1 MNQLL
6 DLSKLDSGKLNVNNS
21 EGNPVK
27 LLRAIASSFSSMA
40 AERNIDFIIDM
51 EPRNTWASFDRVKLE
66 QIVYNLLSNAFKFTP
81 NNGKIAFAV
90 SHAEDI
96 LHIKVLDSGM
106 GIPEDQVPYIF
117 ERFYQADNKK
127 DQEIQGTGIG
137 LAVTKE
143 LVELMGGTIEVES
156 KLDYGSC
163 FKIALPI
170 QEIQGGHLEMD
181 LIENQNM
188 NLEVGIGQIPKKVI
202 SNKTAPTILI
212 IEDNPDMRD
221 LIRQDLSK
229 TYTILEA
236 TNGNDGL
243 AMALQK
249 SPDLI
254 ITDVMMP
261 KMGGMEL
268 CQKLKTHIITSH
280 IPIIMLTAKVGFK
293 SKLKGLEIG
302 ADDYLTKPFNARELK
317 ARVKNLIESRERLR
331 KLFKSTTKIDPKKVT
346 VTSMDEK
353 FVAKLKE
360 LLENNY
366 DDTSFNVPEMQKA
379 LAMGKTQLHRK
390 IKSITGQSPG
400 ELLRNFRLR
409 RAAQLIKEGDDD
421 ISQIAYSV
429 GFNSLSYFSK
439 RFKESFGIPPSE
451 FREE

>member
-1 MNQLL
+1 
-6 DLSKLDSGKLNVNNS
+6 
-21 EGNPVK
+21 
-27 LLRAIASSFSSMA
+27 
-40 AERNIDFIIDM
+40 
-51 EPRNTWASFDRVKLE
+51 
-66 QIVYNLLSNAFKFTP
+66 
-81 NNGKIAFAV
+81 
-90 SHAEDI
+90 
-96 LHIKVLDSGM
+96 
-106 GIPEDQVPYIF
+106 
-117 ERFYQADNKK
+117 
-127 DQEIQGTGIG
+127 
-137 LAVTKE
+137 
-143 LVELMGGTIEVES
+143 
-156 KLDYGSC
+156 
-163 FKIALPI
+163 
-170 QEIQGGHLEMD
+170 
-181 LIENQNM
+181 
-188 NLEVGIGQIPKKVI
+188 GQIPKKVI

-451 FREE
+451 FREK